1 MQVTDKDGNVFGIGG
16 LEITTSDGKPK
27 IPVINTDITIGVTSI
42 VGGVS
47 GRLLFDDAGVVGET
61 ASINWNPST
70 STLSLFDSPF
80 ISQAGNLSANTG
92 FSIIGTASSNYT
104 ISSSRQ
110 FIFNTGQ
117 SMYFNTDT
125 DGGSALDRA
134 WYFAGARTG
143 MTGGRTYGALTVDSS
158 GFPSF
163 TLYNNDNG
171 PRILLASNATS
182 YFNGG
187 NLLVGTTT
195 DAGYKL
201 DVTGTVAV
209 RANLTVFSESE
220 FRQNGITNYITSSL
234 GIFRF
239 RGWSSGIT
247 TAYLNGW
254 NQESFLNSPLNVGS
268 TSTTMVSMLSVYGS
282 RTATSAIARGVYFNN
297 TLVAAANNDVLVG
310 LDIEPIFTN
319 GAFTGVTNIAAR
331 LGGHLAF
338 SAGGDR
344 YIYQQSPATSGSG
357 SNLIIQSAS
366 ANTSGQGGNIYIY
379 PGSGAGGPG
388 PGKTFIGNQNGW
400 DGIYMTGL
408 VTIGNSGPNAGSA
421 LQVNAGGQNGLN
433 IYWDNLTPFMQYGLV
448 SGRQSRFVNSSSYSF
463 STNLIIGATVNAGYM
478 LDVNGIGRMQ
488 TSSAG
493 IPNILHISNLQTDA
507 GPGGAI
513 AFYTGNV
520 VGNASR
526 IVAQRSGSVGQSDIA
541 FETNGVRRLF
551 VSANDGNV
559 GIGTTSPFGK
569 FDVRDGDIFAT
580 ISSNANLRSRL
591 TYQGLYV
598 SRAVDGA
605 YPENIISQSSAWLY
619 NSRNAHS
626 FFRDTILLLS
636 IGALQGTAG
645 ININTNGN
653 VLINT
658 STDAGFKLDV
668 NGTGRFTGNVSMSS
682 GTSLTVGSIQL
693 FDDTSGSRV
702 IQALSNQGILLRAG
716 TNTISLANSAGSGN
730 TMFSTTGNYTFRP
743 NSSSAGGLIIS
754 AVSSIPTSNTL
765 TFSRQRNDGVKLGI
779 INTED
784 FAVSGATPVNLF
796 IYAGKETVLNN
807 QGNLILAH
815 DSTTDRGNVL
825 IGTSTSTGFRLEVNG
840 NTKVTG
846 TITATVPTAN
856 TYVCN
861 IGLAADQ
868 SIASGSDAQIDFV
881 DIDDINNWYNPTTK
895 RFTPTI
901 AGYYHVDFTV
911 WFDPATVTTAQY
923 NVQIRKNASTVLI
936 IQQPTINN
944 GTGQSL
950 TGSKLI
956 YFNGTTDYID
966 FTAYQSTGVNRTLQT
981 GASSSGTYASI
992 FLLAI

>member
-1 MQVTDKDGNVFGIGG
+1 MQVVDANGNVFGQG
-16 LEITTSDGKPK
+16 LEITSIDGKPK
-27 IPVINTDITIGVTSI
+27 VPVINTDITIGTTVI
-42 VGGVS
+42 NGGVS

-61 ASINWNPST
+61 NGIHWNT
-70 STLSLFDSPF
+70 
-80 ISQAGNLSANTG
+80 AGFLG
-92 FSIIGTASSNYT
+92 IGTIIPVAPTGYNGITINSTTGAYTWFQTGGVTKYSIGTEGNINYHNLVAGT
-104 ISSSRQ
+104 SFLIRSGG
-110 FIFNTGQ
+110 NN
-117 SMYFNTDT
+117 YFNLVQ
-125 DGGSALDRA
+125 S
-134 WYFAGARTG
+134 TG
-143 MTGGRTYGALTVDSS
+143 NVQ
-158 GFPSF
+158 
-163 TLYNNDNG
+163 
-171 PRILLASNATS
+171 I
-182 YFNGG
+182 
-187 NLLVGTTT
+187 GTTT

-201 DVTGTVAV
+201 DVAGTARISSSLWTDVISPVGSSLYIYSAGLSGGGYNRLNIYYNSVNGFVMQSDGGAGGSRSMSIFGGGPGGVLNLGTNGTTRWTFTSSYDALGPGHIIPAITNTYDIGSTTNTARAIYSNIGRFSGTVTA
-209 RANLTVFSESE
+209 ATNLA
-220 FRQNGITNYITSSL
+220 QGISVSNVL
-234 GIFRF
+234 
-239 RGWSSGIT
+239 
-247 TAYLNGW
+247 TA
-254 NQESFLNSPLNVGS
+254 S
-268 TSTTMVSMLSVYGS
+268 
-282 RTATSAIARGVYFNN
+282 
-297 TLVAAANNDVLVG
+297 ANNDVLIG
-310 LDIEPIFTN
+310 LDVVPTFTN

-331 LGGHLAF
+331 LRGHLAF
-338 SAGGDR
+338 GAGGDR

-408 VTIGNSGPNAGSA
+408 VTIGNGGPNTGSA

-463 STNLIIGATVNAGYM
+463 STNLIIGGTTNAGYM

-605 YPENIISQSSAWLY
+605 YPENIISHSSAWLY

-668 NGTGRFTGNVSMSS
+668 NGTTRVQGVITGSV
-682 GTSLTVGSIQL
+682 
-693 FDDTSGSRV
+693 
-702 IQALSNQGILLRAG
+702 
-716 TNTISLANSAGSGN
+716 
-730 TMFSTTGNYTFRP
+730 
-743 NSSSAGGLIIS
+743 SAGGLTLGAAS
-754 AVSSIPTSNTL
+754 ANQVGIALNGYFVSSGAISTSNFNARSFNHIIGGQGAGIVSTFNGLAQGL
-765 TFSRQRNDGVKLGI
+765 TTNCEYFVARGNINLTDGAIDLSGYS
-779 INTED
+779 
-784 FAVSGATPVNLF
+784 FAPTIVSEVGATIKAFSSSLSAASNRWNLF
-796 IYAGKETVLNN
+796 LSGTAKNYIA
-807 QGNLILAH
+807 
-815 DSTTDRGNVL
+815 GNVL
-825 IGTSTSTGFRLEVNG
+825 IGTTTDTGYKLNVNG
-840 NTKVTG
+840 GGYFESNLKVNG
-846 TITATVPTAN
+846 AITATVPTAN

>member
-1 MQVTDKDGNVFGIGG
+1 MQLTDKDGNVFGIGG

-42 VGGVS
+42 VSGTVGRILFEGAGNVVQESANLFWDNVNVRLGIRTSTPAFSIENFIPNVFGGSNVGLFISDFNLSFS
-47 GRLLFDDAGVVGET
+47 GSSSWLAWGRSNTQLGQSSGIRALWLGNNGFEQGIAFHT
-61 ASINWNPST
+61 ASG
-70 STLSLFDSPF
+70 
-80 ISQAGNLSANTG
+80 GN
-92 FSIIGTASSNYT
+92 
-104 ISSSRQ
+104 
-110 FIFNTGQ
+110 
-117 SMYFNTDT
+117 
-125 DGGSALDRA
+125 
-134 WYFAGARTG
+134 
-143 MTGGRTYGALTVDSS
+143 GALSNIS
-158 GFPSF
+158 GSEAM
-163 TLYNNDNG
+163 
-171 PRILLASNATS
+171 RITNTK
-182 YFNGG
+182 
-187 NLLVGTTT
+187 NLLINTTT
-195 DAGYKL
+195 DAGYKT
-201 DVTGTVAV
+201 DINGTL
-209 RANLTVFSESE
+209 RL
-220 FRQNGITNYITSSL
+220 QSSL
-234 GIFRF
+234 ILLNPAFTFGGSITHSANATLVIAGGPGGGENITIGPSNRIFINAQQSRF
-239 RGWSSGIT
+239 PNGSVQIASTLTLGNSGN
-247 TAYLNGW
+247 A
-254 NQESFLNSPLNVGS
+254 SFA
-268 TSTTMVSMLSVYGS
+268 SMLLMQGS
-282 RTATSAIARGVYFNN
+282 ITAGSGLGRGIGMDT
-297 TLVAAANNDVLVG
+297 TLVAAANNNVLIGV
-310 LDIEPIFTN
+310 DINPTFTN

-366 ANTSGQGGNIYIY
+366 ANTSGQGGSIYIY

-408 VTIGNSGPNAGSA
+408 VTIGNNGPNTGSA

-463 STNLIIGATVNAGYM
+463 STNLIIGGTTNAGYM

-559 GIGTTSPFGK
+559 GIGTTSPFGS

-668 NGTGRFTGNVSMSS
+668 NGTTRVQGVITGSV
-682 GTSLTVGSIQL
+682 
-693 FDDTSGSRV
+693 
-702 IQALSNQGILLRAG
+702 
-716 TNTISLANSAGSGN
+716 
-730 TMFSTTGNYTFRP
+730 
-743 NSSSAGGLIIS
+743 SAGGLTLGAAS
-754 AVSSIPTSNTL
+754 ANQVGIALNGYFVSSGAISTSNFNARSFNTVIGG
-765 TFSRQRNDGVKLGI
+765 QGAGI
-779 INTED
+779 IATYNSIAQNQTTNNEYFVARGNINLTD
-784 FAVSGATPVNLF
+784 GAIDLHGFSFSPTIVSEVGATIKAFSSGLNAASNHYNLF
-796 IYAGKETVLNN
+796 LPGTAQNHIAGQVAIGVITANASAQV
-807 QGNLILAH
+807 QV
-815 DSTTDRGNVL
+815 DSTTRGFLPPRMTNTQMLAIATPAAGL
-825 IGTSTSTGFRLEVNG
+825 IVYDTT
-840 NTKVTG
+840 
-846 TITATVPTAN
+846 
-856 TYVCN
+856 
-861 IGLAADQ
+861 
-868 SIASGSDAQIDFV
+868 
-881 DIDDINNWYNPTTK
+881 NNKHY
-895 RFTPTI
+895 
-901 AGYYHVDFTV
+901 GYD
-911 WFDPATVTTAQY
+911 
-923 NVQIRKNASTVLI
+923 
-936 IQQPTINN
+936 
-944 GTGQSL
+944 
-950 TGSKLI
+950 
-956 YFNGTTDYID
+956 GTTWNPFY
-966 FTAYQSTGVNRTLQT
+966 
-981 GASSSGTYASI
+981 
-992 FLLAI
+992 